1 MTRRHPEISQ
11 FGAQR
16 VNPEI
21 EKELERIKERLRVT
35 ENELALEKNL
45 RMGVN
50 SNTQNESLLLKQV
63 EELKNNEIKRQK
75 DELKKTKESMKKQIS
90 ELNEKN
96 ASLEKTIKEMQERV
110 GSKSNVGWIKD
121 DIDIQK
127 DTALKQREEIEKLN
141 QIIANYSAQ
150 IEEMKKKFSAKEE
163 AYKQK
168 IAEVSVGRNKLI
180 DVLFFNMLFEFFKRE
195 KKR

>member
-21 EKELERIKERLRVT
+21 EKELERIKERLRAT

-50 SNTQNESLLLKQV
+50 SNNQNESLLLKQV
-63 EELKNNEIKRQK
+63 EEFKNNEIKRQK
-75 DELKKTKESMKKQIS
+75 EEMRKTKESMRKQIN

-96 ASLEKTIKEMQERV
+96 MSLENKIKEMQERV

-127 DTALKQREEIEKLN
+127 DTALKQKEEIDKLN
-141 QIIANYSAQ
+141 QMIANYQTQ
-150 IEEMKKKFSAKEE
+150 IEEMKKKFKSKEE

-168 IAEVSVGRNKLI
+168 IVEVNILRKLI
-180 DVLFFNMLFEFFKRE
+180 
-195 KKR
+195 